1 MDWEQARTK
10 LNTLFPDE
18 EERGTVRGI
27 LLGKVEKERLEYF
40 EGGDKQ
46 IAAALRIL
54 LPIQG
59 NDFVTRALG
68 T

>member
-1 MDWEQARTK
+1 MTWEQAKNK
-10 LNTLFPDE
+10 LATLFPDE
-18 EERGTVRGI
+18 EERGRVKGI
-27 LLGKVEKERLEYF
+27 LLGKPEKERLEYF
-40 EGGDKQ
+40 EGGDKE
-46 IAAALRIL
+46 IAAALRTL